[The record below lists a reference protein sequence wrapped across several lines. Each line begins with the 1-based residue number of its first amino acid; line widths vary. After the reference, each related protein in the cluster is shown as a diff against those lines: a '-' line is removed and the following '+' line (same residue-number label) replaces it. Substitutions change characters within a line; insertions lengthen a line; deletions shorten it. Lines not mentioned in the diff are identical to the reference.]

1 MFLQCTREIRLAS
14 RPVGMPT
21 ADNFQ
26 LVEAC
31 VPPLKPG
38 EVLVKNLWMS
48 VDPYMR
54 GRMIDRESYTP
65 PFQIGKVLEGGAL
78 GVVVESLSPA
88 LKVGDHVSSMLG
100 WREHFVAP
108 ADRLQKLDPALAPL
122 QTYLGTLGMTGMTAW
137 TGLTRI
143 AELKAGETVFVSAAS
158 GAVGLMVCQIARL
171 LGATVVGS
179 VGSEEKAQ
187 ILRDLGVD
195 AVINYKTAGD
205 LTAALRQAAPQ
216 GIDVYFEGVGGEH
229 MEAALNVLNRY
240 GRIAV
245 CGMIEQYNATGAP
258 KGPTNMAQIIIKSLK
273 MQGFIVGDHWKH
285 YPEFIAQVGGW
296 VKEGKVQSRETVRE
310 GLEQA
315 PEAFLGLFKGENIG
329 KMLVKLG

>member
-1 MFLQCTREIRLAS
+1 MFLQSTREVRLVS

-21 ADNFQ
+21 QENFEI
-26 LVEAC
+26 VEAS
-31 VPPLKPG
+31 VAPLKQG
-38 EVLVKNLWMS
+38 EVLIKNLWMS

-54 GRMIDRESYTP
+54 GRMMERESYVP
-65 PFQIGKVLEGGAL
+65 PFQIGKVLEGGAV

-100 WREHFVAP
+100 WREHFVAS
-108 ADRLQKLDPALAPL
+108 ADKLQKLDPALAPL
-122 QTYLGTLGMTGMTAW
+122 QTYLGALGMTGMTAW
-137 TGLTRI
+137 SGLTRI

-158 GAVGLMVCQIARL
+158 GAVGMMVCQIAKQ
-171 LGATVVGS
+171 LGAKVIGS

-187 ILRDLGVD
+187 FLRDLGVD

-205 LTAALRQAAPQ
+205 LTAALRAAAPQ
-216 GIDVYFEGVGGEH
+216 GIDVYFENVGGAH
-229 MEAALNVLNRY
+229 MEAALNVLKRY

-245 CGMIEQYNATGAP
+245 CGMIEQYNATDTP
-258 KGPTNMAQIIIKSLK
+258 KGPTNMAQIIIKSLRI
-273 MQGFIVGDHWKH
+273 QGFIVGDHWKH

-296 VKEGKVQSRETVRE
+296 VKEGKVQWRETVRE

-315 PEAFLGLFKGENIG
+315 PDAFLGLFKGENIG
-329 KMLVKLG
+329 KMLVKLA